1 MSRRHRKTTRS
12 GEPDRSIPDLLYPTL
27 DLHGLTEAEAV
38 RLCETWIVARVAEG
52 ERIVRIVTGR
62 GIHSAGLPVLPAAI
76 EALLGGLRR
85 GPVLTF
91 EREPGGGAYRVQLTT
106 KALIA
111 PPPKSAAGQSGQ
123 IDVELVRLAEE
134 ALAELGIEPTP
145 PLIEAEVLRIVK
157 ERDRERS

>member
-1 MSRRHRKTTRS
+1 MSRRRRKPTRS
-12 GEPDRSIPDLLYPTL
+12 GQPGRSIPDLLYPTL

-106 KALIA
+106 KAPIK
-111 PPPKSAAGQSGQ
+111 PPQGAAGQSDQ
-123 IDVELVRLAEE
+123 IDAGLVRLAEE